1 MYHRDVINTARGAI
15 DVSPSLTTL
24 RFVMESRNLLPPRSP
39 LASLLPFVDP
49 VLRPREGF
57 YVCIKWGQRRAEEE
71 GRAQVPAA

>member
-1 MYHRDVINTARGAI
+1 MHHRDVINTARGAI
-15 DVSPSLTTL
+15 DESPSLTTL

-57 YVCIKWGQRRAEEE
+57 YVCIKWGQRCAEEE
-71 GRAQVPAA
+71 GRARVPAA